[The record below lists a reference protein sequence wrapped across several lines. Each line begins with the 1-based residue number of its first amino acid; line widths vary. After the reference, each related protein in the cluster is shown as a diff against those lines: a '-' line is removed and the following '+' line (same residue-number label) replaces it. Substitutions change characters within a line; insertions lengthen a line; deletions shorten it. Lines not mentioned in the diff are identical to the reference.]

1 MGWNTRRIRGKR
13 SQCAH
18 GQAEKRPSAWLV
30 NSKEVSGVSS
40 AIRFGT
46 PREAP
51 LNRGVLSLLRGE
63 KGRRKGRGE
72 IQGITTTSRQFYF
85 AVVFIIYFFIC
96 STLILLPRLFF
107 FFFFFFASTNILGY
121 LFRIGILKNTSR
133 VFVRSSMGKFASEGK
148 GDEFIFHC
156 ESPSANTTRGEKR
169 CVGETRLCEL
179 KGEMSARARAKGN
192 PCFMFLQSCVFRET
206 TLKGTSRVSRLNVAR
221 KRRRRRRID
230 ETGFVPRQMF
240 AEYFSKVPWQKNKA
254 SRYKSTRVSPL
265 NISFCFFVHEVG
277 QQGNGC

>member
-85 AVVFIIYFFIC
+85 VVVFIIYFFIC

-107 FFFFFFASTNILGY
+107 FFFFFFASNEY
-121 LFRIGILKNTSR
+121 PRIFVQDRHFKKHISR
-133 VFVRSSMGKFASEGK
+133 VCSLVHGK
-148 GDEFIFHC
+148 IC
-156 ESPSANTTRGEKR
+156 E
-169 CVGETRLCEL
+169 
-179 KGEMSARARAKGN
+179 
-192 PCFMFLQSCVFRET
+192 
-206 TLKGTSRVSRLNVAR
+206 
-221 KRRRRRRID
+221 
-230 ETGFVPRQMF
+230 
-240 AEYFSKVPWQKNKA
+240 
-254 SRYKSTRVSPL
+254 
-265 NISFCFFVHEVG
+265 
-277 QQGNGC
+277 